1 MKNLSNTE
9 LVNQYKIAK
18 KNFIQATEGTQQEIE
33 ADKIVTELFAEIKDR
48 DLDLRDYQATKKE
61 LNLVIGEKYTV
72 LETMDLLPTRIY
84 GTLKGYYYSNF
95 AQHENALYIYIQ
107 RPRCKK
113 INRIV
118 LTTDT
123 FYIFKGDFKECW
135 NKVPNWKGNARM
147 TELKRFTYEDLKDN
161 ENLVY
166 SFQGRTEK
174 FIINNDFEGLL
185 DNTGDFIYNN
195 GIKPIEAPENESYI
209 NYIRSLLTRC
219 NVNDLLKYIK
229 IEGYNMLEKSINKA
243 VEYSW

>member
-1 MKNLSNTE
+1 MKN
-9 LVNQYKIAK
+9 V
-18 KNFIQATEGTQQEIE
+18 
-33 ADKIVTELFAEIKDR
+33 
-48 DLDLRDYQATKKE
+48 KE
-61 LNLVIGEKYTV
+61 LNLTIGEKYTV

-113 INRIV
+113 VNRIV

-135 NKVPNWKGNARM
+135 NKEENFNGNARM
-147 TELKRFTYEDLKDN
+147 TELKRFTYDDLKDN

-166 SFQGRTEK
+166 SFQGHNDT
-174 FIINNDFEGLL
+174 FNINNDFEGLI

-195 GIKPIEAPENESYI
+195 GLKPIEAPENASYI
-209 NYIRSLLTRC
+209 DYIRTLLTRC
-219 NVNDLLKYIK
+219 NINDLLNYIK
-229 IEGYNMLEKSINKA
+229 AEGYILLENSINKA
-243 VEYSW
+243 VKYKW